1 MAYSAVPTVATG
13 DLWTAA
19 NHNTYIRDNFSAGVP
34 HIFTAKGDMVA
45 AGGSQDAKKVA
56 VGSVGQVLTP
66 DSGETAGIK
75 WADNLNPKITALT
88 NSSWDGDAK
97 AEATHTITLN
107 SFNAAIPNTA
117 KVVFVTGWVDFIGVG
132 SGYYLQIKPYGGTP
146 AVYCRSVPDTAYPVG
161 FSGMVP
167 VGDSG
172 RIQVDCIG
180 SGMTVYLAIV
190 GWF

>member
-1 MAYSAVPTVATG
+1 
-13 DLWTAA
+13 
-19 NHNTYIRDNFSAGVP
+19 
-34 HIFTAKGDMVA
+34 
-45 AGGSQDAKKVA
+45 
-56 VGSVGQVLTP
+56 
-66 DSGETAGIK
+66 
-75 WADNLNPKITALT
+75 LNPKNTALT

-97 AEATHTITLN
+97 AETTHTITLN

-117 KVVFVTGWVDFIGVG
+117 KLVFVTGWVDFIGVG